1 MYLVLRLVLFP
12 PPEVPDD
19 ELLALSVA
27 QDPASSH
34 NPSCSSVHT
43 QLLPT
48 KTDLPEIRDVSSL
61 CVPPNKSN
69 EKKVSP
75 NHPHARLSS
84 TSLDLSKKSAR
95 SNMSRLSRVDSL
107 RASKPS

>member
-12 PPEVPDD
+12 SPEVPDD

-61 CVPPNKSN
+61 CFRPNKSN
-69 EKKVSP
+69 ETKDSS
-75 NHPHARLSS
+75 NHLHARLS

-95 SNMSRLSRVDSL
+95 SNMSKLSRVDSL